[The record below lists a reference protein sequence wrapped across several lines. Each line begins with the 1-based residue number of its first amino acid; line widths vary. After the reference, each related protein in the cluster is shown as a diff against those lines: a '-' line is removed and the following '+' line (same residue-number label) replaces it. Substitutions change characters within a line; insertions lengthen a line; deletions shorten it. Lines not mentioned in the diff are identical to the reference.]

1 MCIPDPMKKEVN
13 MVETKNEKQITWLPV
28 SMQLKC
34 EFVVVFQK
42 RIHRSAVPP
51 PDARSPWTWGDHAIA
66 FTAAVCSEYLS
77 TGWFEFWFQT
87 KSYTYVTQTVSQEC
101 RKTEQ
106 IPVKCNQSEKKK
118 KWKCHHI
125 LYYHCRRML
134 IHDYHKTTLIRK
146 PKNQSSDL

>member
-51 PDARSPWTWGDHAIA
+51 PDARSPW
-66 FTAAVCSEYLS
+66 
-77 TGWFEFWFQT
+77 
-87 KSYTYVTQTVSQEC
+87 
-101 RKTEQ
+101 
-106 IPVKCNQSEKKK
+106 
-118 KWKCHHI
+118 
-125 LYYHCRRML
+125 
-134 IHDYHKTTLIRK
+134 
-146 PKNQSSDL
+146 